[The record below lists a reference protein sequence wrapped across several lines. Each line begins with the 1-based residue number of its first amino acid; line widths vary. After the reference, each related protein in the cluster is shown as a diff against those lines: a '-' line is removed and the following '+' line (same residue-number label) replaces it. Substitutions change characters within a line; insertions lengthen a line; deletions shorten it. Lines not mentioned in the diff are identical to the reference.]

1 MKGWFHMQ
9 YLMSA
14 VIGSVNEY
22 LYLIVESACKY
33 RIQTTEK
40 TGIPP
45 KFCCN
50 ANIGVNNAKQNCNH
64 TLY

>member
-33 RIQTTEK
+33 RIQTAE
-40 TGIPP
+40 
-45 KFCCN
+45 
-50 ANIGVNNAKQNCNH
+50 
-64 TLY
+64 